1 MQIKTSMT
9 STREVNDLADFKQFL
24 STGAI
29 ESAKCLLA
37 NKQEVYA
44 KYVSKGQIN
53 FEHLP
58 SDKFATT
65 LIPQDV
71 GQGKSMV
78 ALKATG
84 NGDCLFNA
92 GSILVC
98 GDESLTRTL
107 RLLVAG
113 ELYFNATFYCR
124 PRGVQL
130 HS

>member
-58 SDKFATT
+58 SDEFATT

-71 GQGKSMV
+71 GQGK
-78 ALKATG
+78 
-84 NGDCLFNA
+84 
-92 GSILVC
+92 
-98 GDESLTRTL
+98 
-107 RLLVAG
+107 
-113 ELYFNATFYCR
+113 
-124 PRGVQL
+124 
-130 HS
+130 